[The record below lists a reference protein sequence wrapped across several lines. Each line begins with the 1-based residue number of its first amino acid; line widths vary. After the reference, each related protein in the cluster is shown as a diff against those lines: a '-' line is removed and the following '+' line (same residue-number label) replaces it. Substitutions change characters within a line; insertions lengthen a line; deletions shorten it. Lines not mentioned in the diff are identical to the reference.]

1 MKHIHIDQYTAM
13 FNAFLKEHGEH
24 KETCDK
30 SDWGDT
36 YKEISFSDGAT
47 WNECRRA
54 DGTLEFWNSKDSK
67 SRMVDEGAENEW
79 LSLGGGFTIPLNEK
93 YSKSFTRV
101 PPNRRLRKPRI
112 YPTANRGCVPPN
124 RRLRKAHCRGKA
136 GIHCRTYR
144 KRYCKNFS
152 CSHKNRLLS
161 DIINV

>member
-1 MKHIHIDQYTAM
+1 MKHIHIDQYTAI

-47 WNECRRA
+47 WNECRWA

-67 SRMVDEGAENEW
+67 SRMVDEGVENEW

-93 YSKSFTRV
+93 YSKSFT
-101 PPNRRLRKPRI
+101 L
-112 YPTANRGCVPPN
+112 
-124 RRLRKAHCRGKA
+124 AHFYLTKNGKYMKVKLQSNWNSNYNETRFHTVENC
-136 GIHCRTYR
+136 GGTP
-144 KRYCKNFS
+144 
-152 CSHKNRLLS
+152 
-161 DIINV
+161 INVIAEYTR

>member
-1 MKHIHIDQYTAM
+1 MKHIHIDQYTAI

-36 YKEISFSDGAT
+36 YKEIYFSDGAT

-54 DGTLEFWNSKDSK
+54 DGTLEFWNSKDSQ

-93 YSKSFTRV
+93 YSKSFT
-101 PPNRRLRKPRI
+101 L
-112 YPTANRGCVPPN
+112 ANFYLTKN
-124 RRLRKAHCRGKA
+124 GKYMKVKLQSNWNSSYNETRF
-136 GIHCRTYR
+136 H
-144 KRYCKNFS
+144 
-152 CSHKNRLLS
+152 
-161 DIINV
+161 NVENCGGTPMNVIAEYTR